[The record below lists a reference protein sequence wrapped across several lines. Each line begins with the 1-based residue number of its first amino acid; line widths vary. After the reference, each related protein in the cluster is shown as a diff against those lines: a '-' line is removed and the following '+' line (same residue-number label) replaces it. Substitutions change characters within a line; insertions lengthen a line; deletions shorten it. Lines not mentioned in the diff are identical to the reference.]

1 MASSDF
7 TERLRSHLQAIDIPS
22 LQALCRAAQVSK
34 WQVNQLRQGN
44 VKQMRVDVLQQLS
57 AVLQMPL
64 PELIDTFS
72 EAEDTNG
79 QLAPPQASQQASSA
93 QMQQDFQ
100 QATLQVLESLLIQ
113 LPTVRHSLERQPDMP
128 AKRLLPLLRPLD
140 QLLEAWG
147 IEAIAPVGSEIPYDP
162 TRHQLMDGTADV
174 GERVRVRYTGYM
186 QGDRLLYRAKVSPI
200 L

>member
-7 TERLRSHLQAIDIPS
+7 TERLRSHLQTIDIPS
-22 LQALCRAAQVSK
+22 FQALCRMAQVSK

-44 VKQMRVDVLQQLS
+44 VKQMRVDVLQRLS

-64 PELIDTFS
+64 PELIDTFF
-72 EAEDTNG
+72 EAED
-79 QLAPPQASQQASSA
+79 ADVRSASPQASQQTSSA

-128 AKRLLPLLRPLD
+128 AQRLLPLLRPLD